1 MKQLLNTMGQK
12 IRGIRRAQN
21 LTLSDVAR
29 MTGLTESLLSQ
40 IENSKANPS
49 VTTLMA
55 VAKALNTQVGVFFD
69 LANQASSPVL
79 RQSERELA
87 NTSDGIRYFLLTPN
101 PEERP
106 FEVLYNEF
114 EPGASTG
121 ERITHDGVEFGIV
134 LEGKL
139 EVCVEDT
146 VYVLNAGDSITIDS
160 SKPHT
165 LRNLADKVTT
175 AIWVDSPPTF

>member
-1 MKQLLNTMGQK
+1 MKQLLNTLGER
-12 IRGIRRAQN
+12 IRSIRREQN

-29 MTGLTESLLSQ
+29 MTGLTESLISQ
-40 IENSKANPS
+40 IETSKANPS
-49 VTTLMA
+49 VTTLIA
-55 VAKALNTQVGVFFD
+55 ISRALNTPVGVFFD
-69 LANQASSPVL
+69 LADQGSSPVL
-79 RQSERELA
+79 RQNERELA
-87 NTSDGIRYFLLTPN
+87 TTADGIRYFLLTPN
-101 PEERP
+101 LAERP

-121 ERITHDGVEFGIV
+121 ERITHAGIEFGIV

-139 EVCVEDT
+139 EVCVEDV

-160 SKPHT
+160 SKPHA